1 MFRDS
6 KGFVSR
12 KGRGAPS
19 HPFLCFPSSFK
30 TDTMKAAQAIPS
42 FDHTSCRLSNPIKGD
57 ATSVFLQRTTS
68 SFSLHPN
75 SESGVDNHQ
84 IPIIIPFRCTVVL
97 SLSPNLIYILYPNY
111 ITALIFSYTCQY
123 ILPIIENVGCSW
135 RRTGYVFSIKHMN
148 VIVSTLLCE
157 ANNAPR
163 VMPTS

>member
-1 MFRDS
+1 MIKTFNRHISNNGSYISYMFRDR

-19 HPFLCFPSSFK
+19 HPLSLFPLSFE

-42 FDHTSCRLSNPIKGD
+42 FDHMSCRLSNPIKGD

-84 IPIIIPFRCTVVL
+84 IIPFRCTVVL

-111 ITALIFSYTCQY
+111 TTALIFSYTCQY
-123 ILPIIENVGCSW
+123 ILPIIENVGCQNW
-135 RRTGYVFSIKHMN
+135 LRFFYQTHE
-148 VIVSTLLCE
+148 CDC
-157 ANNAPR
+157 
-163 VMPTS
+163 